1 MAKPLPFTPKSVD
14 FQLDLERRLR
24 EAPREHAEALLVLF
38 DTIQAAHDKGIL
50 DAVHG
55 MLFARDAI
63 AEKLAELANTPE
75 GESGI
80 RNLLQSAKLVA
91 AVDPDLLERFTN
103 AFAEAESQH
112 KLESTPPSAWQLFKR
127 AVSEDGR
134 RGISFATLVLTSL
147 GRSLKS

>member
-14 FQLDLERRLR
+14 FELDLERRLR

-55 MLFARDAI
+55 MIAARDTI
-63 AEKLAELANTPE
+63 AGKLAELANTPE

-80 RNLLQSAKLVA
+80 RNVLQSAKLVA
-91 AVDPDLLERFTN
+91 SVNPDLLERFTN
-103 AFAEAESQH
+103 AFTEAENQH
-112 KLESTPPSAWQLFKR
+112 KIERTPPTLWQLFKR
-127 AVSEDGR
+127 AASEDGR
-134 RGISFATLVLTSL
+134 RGISFATLLLTSL
-147 GRSLKS
+147 GRSLKP